1 MKKKFFS
8 ILTICIF
15 ISAGISCGK
24 RTGNDQRPNTNST
37 QTGQSKADIQTL
49 GRGRNQEPGQG
60 QDYGRG
66 QGGLGLGRGKNIYAR
81 GRGWGRVDEIGL
93 TEKENSAIEI
103 KTVKAEYKPLRSQL
117 VATGKVIAHPYR
129 KAIVSYAFPARIAQ
143 IHVRIGD
150 WVKSGQE
157 LVTLQSEEVGN
168 AKSEFYK
175 TQADYELAQVNY
187 ERQKRLYDRGVGAQK
202 DYLAAEAE
210 FKVAEANLNA
220 AEKKLHVLG
229 FTESQ
234 IKEIAETHQIN
245 PVITLFAPIRGKIIE
260 NNAILGAMVDQ
271 ATEILTILDPTILCV
286 DADLYEKDIAKIRE
300 GQFVEALV
308 PAYPGEKFVGKI
320 CYISDVLNEETRTI
334 TVRAEMENQNYK
346 LKPGMFADIGISL
359 NHATDVLVVPEEAI
373 LDDKDNKIV
382 FVKQDN
388 KFFLHVVETGAKENN
403 YVEIISGLSEGDFV
417 VTDGNFQLKSKM
429 YEEIL
434 KKGQVH

>member
-1 MKKKFFS
+1 MNKKIFS
-8 ILTICIF
+8 IFIICIF
-15 ISAGISCGK
+15 LSSGISCGK
-24 RTGNDQRPNTNST
+24 RSSDDQKSNVNSVQSEQVETG
-37 QTGQSKADIQTL
+37 IQT
-49 GRGRNQEPGQG
+49 PGQG
-60 QDYGRG
+60 QGYGRG
-66 QGGLGLGRGKNIYAR
+66 RGGSGLGRGKNSYVR
-81 GRGWGRVDEIGL
+81 GRGWGKIDEINL
-93 TEKENSAIEI
+93 TDKENSAIEI
-103 KTVKAEYKPLRSQL
+103 KTVKAEYRPLRSQL
-117 VATGKVIAHPYR
+117 FATGKVIAHPYR

-150 WVKSGQE
+150 WVKPGQE

-175 TQADYELAQVNY
+175 AMADYELARVNY
-187 ERQKRLYDRGVGAQK
+187 ERQKRLFDRGVGAQK

-210 FKVAEANLNA
+210 FKVAEANQNA

-229 FTESQ
+229 FTEAQ
-234 IKEIAETHQIN
+234 IKEIAEAHQIN
-245 PVITLFAPIRGKIIE
+245 PVITLFAPIRGKIIN
-260 NNAILGAMVDQ
+260 NNAILGAMIDQ
-271 ATEILTILDPTILCV
+271 GTEILTVLDPTILCV

-300 GQFVEALV
+300 GQHVEATV
-308 PAYPGEKFVGKI
+308 PAYPGENFVGKI

-334 TVRAEMENQNYK
+334 TVRTEMENQNYK
-346 LKPGMFADIGISL
+346 LKPGMFADIAIFL
-359 NHATDVLVVPEEAI
+359 NHATDVLVVPADAI
-373 LDDKDNKIV
+373 LDDRDDKIV

-403 YVEIISGLSEGDFV
+403 FVEILSGLNEGDFV

>member
-1 MKKKFFS
+1 MNKKTFL
-8 ILTICIF
+8 ILIIGVF
-15 ISAGISCGK
+15 IITGISCGG
-24 RTGNDQRPNTNST
+24 RSGDDQRTLNSIRSESAE
-37 QTGQSKADIQTL
+37 TGIQPSRQGQGY
-49 GRGRNQEPGQG
+49 GRGR
-60 QDYGRG
+60 
-66 QGGLGLGRGKNIYAR
+66 GGTGLGRGKNVYAR
-81 GRGWGRVDEIGL
+81 GRGWGRMDEINL
-93 TEKENSAIEI
+93 TEKENTAIEI

-150 WVKSGQE
+150 WVRPGQE

-175 TQADYELAQVNY
+175 AMADFELTRVNY
-187 ERQKRLYDRGVGAQK
+187 ERQKRLFDRGVGAQK

-210 FKVAEANLNA
+210 FKVAEASLNA

-229 FTESQ
+229 FTEAQ
-234 IKEIAETHQIN
+234 IKVISETHQIN
-245 PVITLFAPIRGKIIE
+245 PVITLFAPIRGKIVN
-260 NNAILGAMVDQ
+260 NNAILGAMIDQ
-271 ATEILTILDPTILCV
+271 GTEILTILDPTILCL
-286 DADLYEKDIAKIRE
+286 DADLYEKDIAKIKE
-300 GQFVEALV
+300 GQHVEASV
-308 PAYPGEKFVGKI
+308 PAYPDETFAGKI

-334 TVRAEMENQNYK
+334 TVRTELENKNYK
-346 LKPGMFADIGISL
+346 LKPGMFADIGIFL

-373 LDDKDNKIV
+373 LDDKDEKIV

-388 KFFLHVVETGAKENN
+388 TFFLHVVETGAKENN
-403 YVEIISGLSEGDFV
+403 YVEILSGLNEGDFV